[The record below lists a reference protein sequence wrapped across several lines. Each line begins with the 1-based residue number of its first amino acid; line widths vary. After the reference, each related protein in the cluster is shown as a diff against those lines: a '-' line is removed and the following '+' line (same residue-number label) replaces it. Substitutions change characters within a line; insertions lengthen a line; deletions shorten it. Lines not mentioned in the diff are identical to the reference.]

1 MNNHSTRLD
10 TYRIEAMGCTVLT
23 SSAEQLFY
31 TVYFIIHIPL
41 TIFID
46 STICFPP
53 MTETL
58 NSMIEWHIAANNDFL
73 LLEKPSW
80 FYWMVILELI
90 FQLPAFFYFIKNM
103 TVFNQGNNDSTK
115 EVKAQKLTKRK
126 TVARL
131 LKLYGLNA
139 SLTSL
144 FCIWVIYQR
153 GYYPATGL
161 PLNSMDKFKLI
172 AYYTPTFLIPL
183 RLCML

>member
-1 MNNHSTRLD
+1 
-10 TYRIEAMGCTVLT
+10 
-23 SSAEQLFY
+23 
-31 TVYFIIHIPL
+31 
-41 TIFID
+41 
-46 STICFPP
+46 

-58 NSMIEWHIAANNDFL
+58 KQMIQWHIDSNNDFL
-73 LLEKPSW
+73 MLEKPQW
-80 FYWMVILELI
+80 FQWMVYLELV

-103 TVFNQGNNDSTK
+103 DVFQNVSNADDKAGKASTH
-115 EVKAQKLTKRK
+115 KLRNKMSL
-126 TVARL
+126 L

-153 GYYPATGL
+153 GYYPSTGL
-161 PLNSMDKFKLI
+161 PLNNMDRFKLI

>member
-1 MNNHSTRLD
+1 
-10 TYRIEAMGCTVLT
+10 MGCTVL
-23 SSAEQLFY
+23 SSPGEQLFY
-31 TVYFIIHIPL
+31 TLYFIIHIPL

-46 STICFPP
+46 STICFSP

-58 NSMIEWHIAANNDFL
+58 NRMIEWHISENNDFL

-80 FYWMVILELI
+80 FFWMVVVELI

-103 TVFNQGNNDSTK
+103 NVFSNGNDDSNK
-115 EVKAQKLTKRK
+115 KIKADKLNKRK
-126 TVARL
+126 IVAKL

-153 GYYPATGL
+153 GYYPGNGL